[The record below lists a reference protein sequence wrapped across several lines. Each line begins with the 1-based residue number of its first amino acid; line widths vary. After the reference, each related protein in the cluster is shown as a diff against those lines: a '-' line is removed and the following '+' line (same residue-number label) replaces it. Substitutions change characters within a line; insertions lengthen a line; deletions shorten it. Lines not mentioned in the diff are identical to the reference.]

1 MTIKQMHAYI
11 SDKVLP
17 ILKPW
22 YLSFTHSQF
31 WDDFLKGLNLNVLSF
46 YFMINF
52 HHLVFPIV
60 SFDYIFLRVIWTVKD
75 TTKYQ
80 RSRLQTFVVPKSG
93 HYKAFE
99 VSKKRTLQNICS
111 LKKEKTTKY
120 LYFQKSGHHK
130 RFVVSK
136 KRTLQKICSLK
147 KADTTKDL

>member
-1 MTIKQMHAYI
+1 M
-11 SDKVLP
+11 
-17 ILKPW
+17 
-22 YLSFTHSQF
+22 
-31 WDDFLKGLNLNVLSF
+31 NLTVLSF
-46 YFMINF
+46 YFMINC

-60 SFDYIFLRVIWTVKD
+60 SLDYIYLKVVWTVKD

-80 RSRLQTFVVPKSG
+80 RSRLQTCVVPKSGHYKAFEVPKSG

-120 LYFQKSGHHK
+120 VYLQKSGHYK

-136 KRTLQKICSLK
+136 SGYYKRFVVPEKRTLQKICSLK
-147 KADTTKDL
+147 KAETTKYV